1 MKCAA
6 GANANWAAACSLIAP
21 EFVGSGNAGAAA
33 GAEVVNNWINAQ
45 MAQ

>member
-1 MKCAA
+1 
-6 GANANWAAACSLIAP
+6 
-21 EFVGSGNAGAAA
+21 VGSGNAGAAA